1 MLAGGRLRRRRDA
14 VMACFHLAARRGYR
28 AFGIQNGGEC
38 FSGPLAHRTYNRYD
52 PSNRCKNGKGGSWA
66 SNVYFIIERS
76 KLRSQLKLK
85 ISVGSQLLHV
95 EQPFKSILIKCQ

>member
-1 MLAGGRLRRRRDA
+1 MLGGGGLRRRRDA

-38 FSGPLAHRTYNRYD
+38 FSGPLAHHTYNRYG

-66 SNVYFIIERS
+66 SNVYFIIKRS
-76 KLRSQLKLK
+76 KLRRQLKLK
-85 ISVGSQLLHV
+85 ISVGSQ
-95 EQPFKSILIKCQ
+95 

>member
-14 VMACFHLAARRGYR
+14 VMACFHLAARRGYG

-38 FSGPLAHRTYNRYD
+38 FSGPLSHRTYNRYD

-66 SNVYFIIERS
+66 NNVYFIIKRS
-76 KLRSQLKLK
+76 KLRRQLKLK
-85 ISVGSQLLHV
+85 ISVGSQ
-95 EQPFKSILIKCQ
+95 